1 MDSIPL
7 KLESKIDIFK
17 DRKHSNWRL
26 FGCRQQKMRVTNG
39 TKCSA
44 YGISQF
50 IFFGFRTL
58 FVVPV
63 VSSTCVEGQTY
74 KNRFHPKKRSH
85 RRTRT
90 YFSSSK
96 KCNENGGSNNDCNKT
111 KTLGNCEINRYY
123 TNTRKIQPLEF
134 IER

>member
-1 MDSIPL
+1 MSI
-7 KLESKIDIFK
+7 I
-17 DRKHSNWRL
+17 SNWRL

-50 IFFGFRTL
+50 IFFGFRIL
-58 FVVPV
+58 FVVSV
-63 VSSTCVEGQTY
+63 VHVWMD
-74 KNRFHPKKRSH
+74 

-90 YFSSSK
+90 DFTQK
-96 KCNENGGSNNDCNKT
+96 KIPPTDAYVFFQFKKVQRERQQQRLQQNENVGK
-111 KTLGNCEINRYY
+111 LQINRYY

-134 IER
+134 IEVISTHILIV

>member
-50 IFFGFRTL
+50 IFFGFRIL
-58 FVVPV
+58 FVVSV
-63 VSSTCVEGQTY
+63 VHVWMD
-74 KNRFHPKKRSH
+74 

-90 YFSSSK
+90 DFTQK
-96 KCNENGGSNNDCNKT
+96 KIPDGRIRIFPVQKSATRTAASNNERKRW
-111 KTLGNCEINRYY
+111 EIAN
-123 TNTRKIQPLEF
+123 Q
-134 IER
+134 